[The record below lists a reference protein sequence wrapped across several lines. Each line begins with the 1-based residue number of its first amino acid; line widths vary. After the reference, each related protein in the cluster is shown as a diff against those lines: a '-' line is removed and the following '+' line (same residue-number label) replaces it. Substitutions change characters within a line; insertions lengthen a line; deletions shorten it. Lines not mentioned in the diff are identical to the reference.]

1 MKYDLAD
8 IASALEQEEAL
19 ELHLTDHLD
28 YYRYVLFQ
36 ALPPSEQ
43 LDQLISHTGGK
54 LRVGLFEPRVVGI
67 RGPFLA
73 VPLHTA
79 IEPALQTFLDNLLGG
94 MTSIGT
100 LETDVTVPTPAL
112 PSTHR
117 LGSCSA
123 CEDFIEDS
131 RAIELR
137 RLDALARQQEQE
149 AERLKAR
156 LAATRPSSTT
166 RGERP
171 TRSTCSSTSG
181 RSHRRRSECRLPDG
195 YEHKGQRTCQTPCI
209 TTLTRSRSPA
219 NSQLRWEQEPATP
232 RRTIHR

>member
-1 MKYDLAD
+1 MANANQQQQQASHEDKLEMKYDLAD
-8 IASALEQEEAL
+8 IASALEREEAL

-54 LRVGLFEPRVVGI
+54 LRVGLFEPRVVSM

-100 LETDVTVPTPAL
+100 LETDVTVPTPGLAID
-112 PSTHR
+112 SR

-156 LAATRPSSTT
+156 LAA
-166 RGERP
+166 
-171 TRSTCSSTSG
+171 
-181 RSHRRRSECRLPDG
+181 
-195 YEHKGQRTCQTPCI
+195 
-209 TTLTRSRSPA
+209 SPP
-219 NSQLRWEQEPATP
+219 LLDDP
-232 RRTIHR
+232 RRATDALHVQLDQRQIPPPPQ